1 MAKADQVYKPK
12 ALIDGRSIGLEAGS
26 QWVAVPDKFAGRKVT
41 VSYHGVD
48 MTIKDWAKEA
58 TMFRRFRDR
67 FWRADSGRSQ
77 FYTLGYF
84 PFKPDSGM
92 E

>member
-1 MAKADQVYKPK
+1 
-12 ALIDGRSIGLEAGS
+12 
-26 QWVAVPDKFAGRKVT
+26 
-41 VSYHGVD
+41 VSYHGVN